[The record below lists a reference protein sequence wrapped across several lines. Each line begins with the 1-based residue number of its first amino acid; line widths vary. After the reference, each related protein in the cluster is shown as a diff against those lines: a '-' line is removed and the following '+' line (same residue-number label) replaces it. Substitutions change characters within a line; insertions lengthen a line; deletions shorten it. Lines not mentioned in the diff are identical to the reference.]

1 MGYLMEKSLLLN
13 FNDKEIEFHLH
24 ETDKNSG
31 EGLGLI
37 FRGITYPIVKKINPE
52 IIFDVGANIGAASAF
67 FSMNYPKAQIYSFEP
82 TIMNFSL
89 LSKNMKNF
97 DNVRIYNKG
106 AHEHRKIE
114 KIYLDNE
121 IGGRNSIH
129 KSWTKTNHYE
139 EVELINLADFLKSEL
154 IKKIDILKIDTEG
167 CEVPILKTLID
178 FYQSLSVVYVEY
190 HSGNDKIDILRLLN
204 HSHFVFADRVR
215 GRSEA
220 LLNRKLIGKKYFGRV
235 NKSEKLVCKRGEI
248 ITSEILE
255 KLFSIGTQRV
265 KIIEE
270 GLGEMIL
277 VNKDIC

>member
-1 MGYLMEKSLLLN
+1 MIPKFLSQM
-13 FNDKEIEFHLH
+13 
-24 ETDKNSG
+24 NS
-31 EGLGLI
+31 I
-37 FRGITYPIVKKINPE
+37 FLKLATIGIRN
-52 IIFDVGANIGAASAF
+52 
-67 FSMNYPKAQIYSFEP
+67 
-82 TIMNFSL
+82 L
-89 LSKNMKNF
+89 
-97 DNVRIYNKG
+97 
-106 AHEHRKIE
+106 IE

-121 IGGRNSIH
+121 IGGRNSIY
-129 KSWTKTNHYE
+129 KSWAKTNRYE

-190 HSGNDKIDILRLLN
+190 HSGNDKIDILRLLK

-215 GRSEA
+215 GRIEA
-220 LLNRKLIGKKYFGRV
+220 LVNRKLIGKKYFGRV

-255 KLFSIGTQRV
+255 KLSSIGTKRV

-277 VNKDIC
+277 VNKDISL